1 LAEDIEI
8 PDAFGPN
15 EEITMRALKLVL
27 PAGLLM
33 TGFLVCPTATHAKP
47 EYAKA
52 EKKSCTFCHAK
63 MVTDKAEMAKNLND
77 AGTYYKGHDHKLD
90 GYTPKK

>member
-1 LAEDIEI
+1 
-8 PDAFGPN
+8 
-15 EEITMRALKLVL
+15 MRALKLVL
-27 PAGLLM
+27 PAAFLM
-33 TGFLVCPTATHAKP
+33 TGFLICTTSTYGKP

-63 MVTDKAEMAKNLND
+63 IDPDKANMAKNLND
-77 AGTYYKGHDHKLD
+77 AGTYYKSHDHKLD